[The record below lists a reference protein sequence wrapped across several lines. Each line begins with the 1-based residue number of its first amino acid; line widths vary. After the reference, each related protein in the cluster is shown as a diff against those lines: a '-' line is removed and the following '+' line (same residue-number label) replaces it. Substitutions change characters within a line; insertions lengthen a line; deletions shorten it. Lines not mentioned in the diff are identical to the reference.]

1 MLTYH
6 DGPSVIIDEEGHEWP
21 IYTAK
26 IDTNAIAHEFPELN
40 ITPDEA
46 ATVIEQVLDRFS
58 DEMTEYMADWIRE
71 VR

>member
-1 MLTYH
+1 MFTYF
-6 DGPSVIIDEEGHEWP
+6 DGPSVVIEDGHEWP

-40 ITPDEA
+40 ITPDEIA
-46 ATVIEQVLDRFS
+46 SVIEEKLDWFGE
-58 DEMTEYMADWIRE
+58 EMRDMMADWIQE